1 MMTYLSE
8 FALGETIAYKRGKV
22 TVFGRERDEAG
33 QVVYYWVYDGR
44 VRFKAYPNE
53 LQKI

>member
-1 MMTYLSE
+1 MKTSHFE
-8 FALGETIAYKRGKV
+8 FALGETLAYKRGKV

-44 VRFKAYPNE
+44 VRFKALPNE